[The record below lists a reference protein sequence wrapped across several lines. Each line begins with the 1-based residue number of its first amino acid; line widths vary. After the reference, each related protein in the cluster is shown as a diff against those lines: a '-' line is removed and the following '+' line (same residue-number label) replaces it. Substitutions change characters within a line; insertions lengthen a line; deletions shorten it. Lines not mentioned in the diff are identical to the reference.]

1 MDLWR
6 ISKFVSLSGEGGLH
20 YAGRWNSIGSPVV
33 YLAASPPGAL
43 IEILV
48 HLELDEDDFPPNYTL
63 LRVSVPASLRISTLR
78 ITKGDSWKTN
88 LALTRRLGDEWLK
101 SQRSALARVPSAI
114 LPNTFNY
121 LLNPLHK
128 DVHRI
133 RIVDTL
139 SAAFDPRLL
148 KSSKKNPSSSKS

>member
-6 ISKFVSLSGEGGLH
+6 ISKFPSFTGEGGRL
-20 YAGRWNSIGSPVV
+20 ADGRWNSAGFPIV

-43 IEILV
+43 IEVLV
-48 HLELDEDDFPPNYTL
+48 HLELDEDDLPTSYIL
-63 LRVSVPASLRISTLR
+63 LRVSVPATLR
-78 ITKGDSWKTN
+78 IPSLRVSEGETWKEDE
-88 LALTRRLGDEWLK
+88 ALTRKLGDAWLK
-101 SQRSALARVPSAI
+101 SHRSALTRVPSAI

-128 DVHRI
+128 DAHRI
-133 RIVDTL
+133 RIAASQ

-148 KSSKKNPSSSKS
+148 KKKR

>member
-6 ISKFVSLSGEGGLH
+6 ISNHLSLNGAGGRRAPARWHSGG
-20 YAGRWNSIGSPVV
+20 APIV

-48 HLELDEDDFPPNYTL
+48 HLDIKETTLPPTYTL
-63 LRVSVPASLRISTLR
+63 LHITVPDKLRISSLKVPEGDTWKEDEALTR
-78 ITKGDSWKTN
+78 KLGDSW
-88 LALTRRLGDEWLK
+88 LK
-101 SQRSALARVPSAI
+101 SKRSPLARVPSAI

-128 DVHRI
+128 DAHRI
-133 RIVDTL
+133 RIAD
-139 SAAFDPRLL
+139 SQPAAFDSRLL
-148 KSSKKNPSSSKS
+148 KNKK

>member
-6 ISKFVSLSGEGGLH
+6 ISKFPTLDGEGGRL
-20 YAGRWNSIGSPVV
+20 YAARWNSIGAPVV

-48 HLELDEDDFPPNYTL
+48 HLEIKANNLPPAYTL
-63 LRVSVPASLRISTLR
+63 LRVSVPDKIRVPAL
-78 ITKGDSWKTN
+78 KVPEGNAWKEDEV
-88 LALTRRLGDEWLK
+88 LTRKLGDTWLK

-128 DVHRI
+128 DAPSIHVAESQ
-133 RIVDTL
+133 
-139 SAAFDPRLL
+139 SATFDPRLL
-148 KSSKKNPSSSKS
+148 KHLR